1 MFNQLMDN
9 RLDILIIGGG
19 LAGLTNALHLLKL
32 GFKVTLIEK
41 NTYPKHKVCGEYV
54 SNEVLPYLSWLGADL
69 SKLGPTKISELL
81 YSSPRGKAISCSL
94 PLGGF
99 GLSRYLMDDFLYRL
113 AKERGGI
120 VLEDLVDNVKFINN
134 EFHVSTKN
142 HGLIKSRIVV
152 GAYGKRGILD
162 QKLGRRFILKNSPW
176 LAIKAHYRGDF
187 PDTLV
192 ALHNFEGGYCGI
204 SKVEDDKINV
214 CYLTDY
220 KIFKKYKDIETHQKD
235 ILYKNPH
242 IKEVLENCKRII
254 DIPLTIGQISFTEKK
269 LVENH
274 IIMIGDSAGLIH
286 PLCGNGMALA
296 IHSAKICAES
306 IAGFLNGELKSRE
319 ELEESYTKQWNN
331 NFKTRIQMGRVLAKV
346 FRWGRPTEPA
356 MKILSYFPAVLPF
369 VIKQT
374 HGKPIQL

>member
-1 MFNQLMDN
+1 MDN

-41 NTYPKHKVCGEYV
+41 NTYPRHKVCGEYV
-54 SNEVLPYLSWLGADL
+54 SNEVLPYLSWLGVDL
-69 SKLGPTKISELL
+69 SKLAPTEISELL
-81 YSSPRGKAISCSL
+81 YSSPSGQAIGCAL

-99 GLSRYLMDDFLYRL
+99 GVSRYLMDDFLYQL
-113 AKERGGI
+113 AKERGCI
-120 VLEDLVDNVKFINN
+120 ILEDLVENVTFINN
-134 EFHVSTKN
+134 EFDIFTKN

-162 QKLGRRFILKNSPW
+162 QKLGRRFILEKSPW
-176 LAIKAHYRGDF
+176 LAIKAHYRGSF

-204 SKVEDDKINV
+204 SKVEDDKINI

-220 KIFKKYKDIETHQKD
+220 KIFKKYKDIEAHQKD

-242 IKEVLENCKRII
+242 IKELLENCKRIM
-254 DIPLTIGQISFTEKK
+254 DTPLTIGQISFTEKK

-274 IIMIGDSAGLIH
+274 IVMIGDSAGLMH

-306 IAGFLNGELKSRE
+306 IAGFLNGELKSRK
-319 ELEESYTKQWNN
+319 ELEEGYIKQWNRS
-331 NFKTRIQMGRVLAKV
+331 FKRRMQMGRILAKV
-346 FRWGRPTEPA
+346 FKWGRPSEPI
-356 MKILSYFPAVLPF
+356 MKILSSFPAILPF